1 MIWLNSS
8 TLLEHKITHLPSS
21 EKQKQPSTC
30 LQTMID
36 QKRRWLVSTKSHPPG
51 HPSSMTRKPGTRRQ
65 LSQKSTRC
73 RAKINKIRPQLM
85 FIRIPV
91 SLVLTLPSRK
101 PSPTSRRVLRQDQS
115 WLEPH
120 LCQVWKYSPKSTF
133 QNPSIQW
140 WSQPH
145 SIAPVVRTS
154 TVCRLVKLNHQSCEW
169 KKSRARQYIYNVP
182 PMVPTALCIGSAA
195 ITTCNHHA

>member
-1 MIWLNSS
+1 
-8 TLLEHKITHLPSS
+8 
-21 EKQKQPSTC
+21 
-30 LQTMID
+30 
-36 QKRRWLVSTKSHPPG
+36 
-51 HPSSMTRKPGTRRQ
+51 
-65 LSQKSTRC
+65 
-73 RAKINKIRPQLM
+73 M

-91 SLVLTLPSRK
+91 SLVLTLPSIK

-120 LCQVWKYSPKSTF
+120 LCRVWKCSPKSTF

-154 TVCRLVKLNHQSCEW
+154 TARRLVKLNHQSCE
-169 KKSRARQYIYNVP
+169 
-182 PMVPTALCIGSAA
+182 
-195 ITTCNHHA
+195 